1 MNRLFPI
8 TFSMPSNKI
17 LDKIPT
23 KTRLL
28 SQLIP
33 GKLNTYIY
41 NNEDDYYKQYQ
52 ESLFALTHKKG
63 GWDCMRHYEIMA
75 NGCIPYF
82 PNIEKCPKNTM
93 ALLPKDLIL
102 EGNTLYLKY
111 KDKVS
116 IENFTQDELEECFEL
131 INRFLI
137 FTREQLTT
145 TEIAKYILSKCKCRS
160 AGTPMECPPEAGVWG
175 PNPTCEKPV
184 EKVLFL
190 SQNSGP
196 DYLRCLSLQGF
207 KELFGINCHDY
218 CRVPHIYK
226 NFQNPR
232 VLYGKGITYT
242 NNIDETLRNDKLD
255 DTIIENIKNKYYDI
269 VIYGSIHRGMPFYD
283 LVCDS
288 YKPEEIIMLCGEDC
302 DENSNKHTCVYQK
315 FIDKGNFVFVR
326 EL

>member
-17 LDKIPT
+17 LDKIP
-23 KTRLL
+23 KKIRIL
-28 SQLIP
+28 SPLIP
-33 GKLNTYIY
+33 GNLNTYIY

-52 ESLFALTHKKG
+52 ESLFAITHKKG

-82 PNIEKCPKNTM
+82 PGIEKCPKNTM

-116 IENFTQDELEECFEL
+116 IENFKKEELDECFNL

-137 FTREQLTT
+137 FTRENLTT
-145 TEIAKYILSKCKCRS
+145 TQIAKYILSKS
-160 AGTPMECPPEAGVWG
+160 
-175 PNPTCEKPV
+175 EKQV
-184 EKVLFL
+184 ENVLFL

-196 DYLRCLSLQGF
+196 DYLRCLTLQGF
-207 KELFGINCHDY
+207 KELFGSNCHDY
-218 CRVPHIYK
+218 CGVPHIYK

-242 NNIDETLRNDKLD
+242 NNIDETLRNDRLD
-255 DTIIENIKNKYYDI
+255 DTIIEDIKNKYYDI

-283 LVCDS
+283 LVSNS
-288 YKPEEIIMLCGEDC
+288 YNPEEIIMLCGEDC
-302 DENSNKHTCVYQK
+302 DEHSNKHTCVYQK
-315 FIDKGNFVFVR
+315 FIDKGNYVFVR
-326 EL
+326 ELN